1 MSCERGFQ
9 IQETLRKLKIYM
21 NPILIEI
28 IVTYVDLQLDFTIK
42 LRGAEYV
49 KYLFYIN
56 VLKIT
61 VHCEGFQMK
70 D

>member
-28 IVTYVDLQLDFTIK
+28 IVTYVDLQLDFTNK
-42 LRGAEYV
+42 LRGAE
-49 KYLFYIN
+49 
-56 VLKIT
+56 
-61 VHCEGFQMK
+61 
-70 D
+70 